1 MQRPEITDVLDLV
14 NTICPTVIAIALDRK
29 VIHTLNISEKK
40 SLRKT
45 KETLTSMKPYEAYVT
60 LLSTSCMIKSTS

>member
-1 MQRPEITDVLDLV
+1 MQRSEITDVLGLV
-14 NTICPTVIAIALDRK
+14 NTMYPTVIAIALERK

-45 KETLTSMKPYEAYVT
+45 KETLTSRKPYEGYVT
-60 LLSTSCMIKSTS
+60 LLSTSCIIKSTS